1 MNGLGQA
8 KAAQNRCHLRACW
21 KICCQSEVPSTQVLL
36 SPKRKEKKAQRGS
49 VICPTLHSKVK
60 GSPGLH
66 FMNIEGEHL

>member
-8 KAAQNRCHLRACW
+8 KAAQNRCHLRAGG
-21 KICCQSEVPSTQVLL
+21 KMCCQSEVPSTQVLI

-49 VICPTLHSKVK
+49 VICPMLNSKVK

-66 FMNIEGEHL
+66 FMNIEEEYL